1 MCVCVCNIA
10 SQTVVGDAVGNSR
23 KHTNTLTH
31 TYIEGE
37 REMKKLG
44 RAHPRY
50 HIAATTHFS
59 LEKHT
64 VWLRLP
70 LKVCKSSYDPT
81 HGLEVKGNI
90 RVHAKRQSTRG
101 KFKTSF
107 P

>member
-1 MCVCVCNIA
+1 
-10 SQTVVGDAVGNSR
+10 
-23 KHTNTLTH
+23 
-31 TYIEGE
+31 
-37 REMKKLG
+37 MKKLG

-81 HGLEVKGNI
+81 HGLEAKGNI

>member
-1 MCVCVCNIA
+1 
-10 SQTVVGDAVGNSR
+10 
-23 KHTNTLTH
+23 
-31 TYIEGE
+31 
-37 REMKKLG
+37 MKKLG